1 MRHADSLLLQD
12 YKALEIEKMKQ
23 IDKINPRILRYLGY
37 SAYYNDNVDVAIKS
51 LQDYTSIP
59 TNNVIS
65 LDYLYLG
72 LSYIKKATIG
82 TDVTVA
88 EPMMFNKGIELQKQ
102 LRWKKRLL
110 TLNAAGKGLYEQNF
124 TKRQISKSLPQI
136 RNLKICLTI
145 SI

>member
-1 MRHADSLLLQD
+1 MTLTDYSLDSRMRHADFLVVAKD

-72 LSYIKKATIG
+72 LSYIKKS
-82 TDVTVA
+82 DY
-88 EPMMFNKGIELQKQ
+88 
-102 LRWKKRLL
+102 W
-110 TLNAAGKGLYEQNF
+110 Y
-124 TKRQISKSLPQI
+124 
-136 RNLKICLTI
+136 
-145 SI
+145 

>member
-1 MRHADSLLLQD
+1 
-12 YKALEIEKMKQ
+12 LEIEAEKMKQ

-37 SAYYNDNVDVAIKS
+37 SALLNDNVDVAIKS

-65 LDYLYLG
+65 LDYYLG

-88 EPMMFNKGIELQKQ
+88 EPMMFNKGIELLKKQ

-110 TLNAAGKGLYEQNF
+110 TN
-124 TKRQISKSLPQI
+124 
-136 RNLKICLTI
+136 
-145 SI
+145 

>member
-1 MRHADSLLLQD
+1 LLLN
-12 YKALEIEKMKQ
+12 YKALEIEAEKMKQ

-51 LQDYTSIP
+51 LQDYINS

-65 LDYLYLG
+65 LDLYLG

-88 EPMMFNKGIELQKQ
+88 EPMMFNKGIELLKSSYD
-102 LRWKKRLL
+102 
-110 TLNAAGKGLYEQNF
+110 GKAVVD
-124 TKRQISKSLPQI
+124 
-136 RNLKICLTI
+136 
-145 SI
+145 

>member
-1 MRHADSLLLQD
+1 
-12 YKALEIEKMKQ
+12 MKQ

-37 SAYYNDNVDVAIKS
+37 SAYNDNVDVAIKS

-88 EPMMFNKGIELQKQ
+88 EPMMFNKGIEL
-102 LRWKKRLL
+102 LKKAA
-110 TLNAAGKGLYEQNF
+110 TMEKAVVDECDAGKGLYEQNF
-124 TKRQISKSLPQI
+124 TKRQQQFSKSLPQI
-136 RNLKICLTI
+136 RNLKLFA
-145 SI
+145 